1 MPLALSGY
9 LDHAVG
15 IQMLANE
22 SSLQRIQTSD
32 KNWKM
37 SIFVCSFYVGPVWG
51 VGKGEVE
58 AGGGVFICGECS
70 SVHSVIVFC
79 LLLSCE
85 NHKHKLHLALQ
96 SWVI

>member
-1 MPLALSGY
+1 MG
-9 LDHAVG
+9 G
-15 IQMLANE
+15 
-22 SSLQRIQTSD
+22 
-32 KNWKM
+32 W
-37 SIFVCSFYVGPVWG
+37 

-79 LLLSCE
+79 LLSSCE
-85 NHKHKLHLALQ
+85 NHKHKLYLALQ